1 MPEMTIE
8 DRIRK
13 LGIAQRAS
21 TAPNAEK
28 AEIAA
33 RAGRLKEACRIAGG
47 ATVVAR
53 KIGMPMPTLNNYLAG
68 RDMKASAMVRLAQAA
83 GVSVEWLATGTTDP
97 TSNLHAIRDERVL
110 LDVDAIAAAVASALA
125 RKLSV

>member
-8 DRIRK
+8 ERIRK

-21 TAPNAEK
+21 TAPDAEK
-28 AEIAA
+28 AEIAE
-33 RAGRLKEACRIAGG
+33 RAERLKEACRIAGG

-53 KIGMPMPTLNNYLAG
+53 KIGMPMPTLNNYLGG

-83 GVSVEWLATGTTDP
+83 GVSVEWLATGATTP
-97 TSNLHAIRDERVL
+97 TSNLHTNRDERL
-110 LDVDAIAAAVASALA
+110 LVDVDAIAGAVASALA